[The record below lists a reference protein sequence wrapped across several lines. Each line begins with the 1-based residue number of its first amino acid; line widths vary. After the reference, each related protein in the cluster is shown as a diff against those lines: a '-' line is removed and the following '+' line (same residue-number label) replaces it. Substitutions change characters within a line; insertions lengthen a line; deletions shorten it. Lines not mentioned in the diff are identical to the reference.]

1 MAAFDYNRAFPSN
14 ICRITEQ
21 EKSPLRGRPWSAP
34 RGILYNDI
42 RNPVNRI
49 VIAEHQRGL

>member
-1 MAAFDYNRAFPSN
+1 MPAFDYNRAFPSD
-14 ICRITEQ
+14 IGRITEQ
-21 EKSPLRGRPWSAP
+21 EKSTLRGRPWSAP
-34 RGILYNDI
+34 RGILDDGI